1 MEMRRYRPGDVLVL
15 HDGSRVEVLA
25 PTEDGRRILA
35 RYLESPGYSSL
46 VGTEAFVGDRDV
58 AAFTPAPLGPE
69 WGDKVTVLVHHVP
82 ESEESEGGYEAVT
95 MSGVPL
101 GVSVLTEADSPP
113 EALER
118 LLGALKVFGYS
129 GTVAVEDATYIG
141 GVQRYELEV
150 S

>member
-1 MEMRRYRPGDVLVL
+1 MEMRRYRPGDVLLL
-15 HDGSRVEVLA
+15 HDGSRAEVLA
-25 PTEDGRRILA
+25 PTEDGRWILA
-35 RYLESPGYSSL
+35 RYLESPGDSSL
-46 VGTEAFVGDRDV
+46 VGTEGFVGDRDV
-58 AAFTPAPLGPE
+58 AAFTPVSPGPE
-69 WGDKVTVLVHHVP
+69 WGAKVTAVVHHVP

-101 GVSVLTEADSPP
+101 GISVEAGADSPP

>member
-1 MEMRRYRPGDVLVL
+1 M
-15 HDGSRVEVLA
+15 LA

-35 RYLESPGYSSL
+35 RYLESPVNSSL
-46 VGTEAFVGDRDV
+46 VGTEGFVGDRDV
-58 AAFTPAPLGPE
+58 AAFTPAPPGSE
-69 WGDKVTVLVHHVP
+69 WGDKATALVHRVP
-82 ESEESEGGYEAVT
+82 ESEESEGGYEVVT

-101 GVSVLTEADSPP
+101 GVSIMTEADSPP

-129 GTVAVEDATYIG
+129 GPVAVEDATYIG
-141 GVQRYELEV
+141 SVQRYELDM